1 MIGSYPK
8 NTGALHMYQLSH
20 GELKTLVET
29 EKPHAFKCCTF
40 AASSIEERHLATG
53 DFAGNLNIWDLERP
67 ATALYSVKA
76 HKTMMNAIDGCGG
89 ANIGYGAPEI
99 ATAGRDGAVK
109 IWDPRQRDVPVAS
122 LEARDEAAARDCWC
136 VAFGN
141 SYNDQERVVVAGYD
155 NGDVKMYDLR
165 TNLVRWETNVRNGVC
180 SIEFDRKDI
189 EMNKMVLTTLE
200 SQFRVFDLR
209 TYHPKT
215 GYESLVQGAHKSTVW
230 ATKHLPQNRDVFV
243 TCGGDGS
250 VNLWK

>member
-1 MIGSYPK
+1 
-8 NTGALHMYQLSH
+8 
-20 GELKTLVET
+20 
-29 EKPHAFKCCTF
+29 
-40 AASSIEERHLATG
+40 
-53 DFAGNLNIWDLERP
+53 
-67 ATALYSVKA
+67 
-76 HKTMMNAIDGCGG
+76 
-89 ANIGYGAPEI
+89 
-99 ATAGRDGAVK
+99 
-109 IWDPRQRDVPVAS
+109 VPVAS

-215 GYESLVQGAHKSTVW
+215 GHATFFPGAACNT
-230 ATKHLPQNRDVFV
+230 
-243 TCGGDGS
+243 
-250 VNLWK
+250 